1 MKLQITNSNPQN
13 IDNHYQIMTLYLQL
27 IWAHSLFSHLVAAD
41 WIISSPN
48 LRFDWV
54 MTMSLVPSFLE
65 HSVDCCVLLM
75 QAGFYRIDH
84 DYVANSAQLAKKGG
98 CSQFHLVSSGS
109 ANKNSSFLYAR
120 TKVCSLLFITEACS
134 AKLTFCKGVNWCYLI
149 WCFDLNFWLKLLYNI
164 VLTELRGK

>member
-1 MKLQITNSNPQN
+1 
-13 IDNHYQIMTLYLQL
+13 
-27 IWAHSLFSHLVAAD
+27 
-41 WIISSPN
+41 
-48 LRFDWV
+48 
-54 MTMSLVPSFLE
+54 MSLVPSFLE

-120 TKVCSLLFITEACS
+120 TKVCSPLFITEACS

-149 WCFDLNFWLKLLYNI
+149 
-164 VLTELRGK
+164 